1 MRKKKILL
9 VDPDLQLLTYALGS
23 LREAGYDVISESDAT
38 KAMALA
44 GRWCPHLVIAPSRT
58 LVAWQQEDP
67 EGLQALPPGSA
78 LLVDGPGRRTGP
90 TVAKLGGPRA
100 RNPAQA
106 NCPLPRTA
114 RRHRVG
120 HEGHAKTA
128 KPVGVRSHSA
138 ATVFLRALSQGFGW
152 R

>member
-38 KAMALA
+38 KAVVPPP
-44 GRWCPHLVIAPSRT
+44 CYRT
-58 LVAWQQEDP
+58 LPDIGRLAAGGP
-67 EGLQALPPGSA
+67 RGAPGPA
-78 LLVDGPGRRTGP
+78 ARVGPAGDGPGRRTGP